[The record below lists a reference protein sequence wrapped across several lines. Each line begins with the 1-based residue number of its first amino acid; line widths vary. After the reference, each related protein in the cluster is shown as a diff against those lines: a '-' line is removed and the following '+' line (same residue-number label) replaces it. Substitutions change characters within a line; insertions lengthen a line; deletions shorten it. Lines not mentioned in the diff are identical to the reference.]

1 MLFILNFICYFLIKI
16 IEKYR
21 KFIII
26 VTMENNDTIVA
37 VSTGASSGA
46 ISIVRLSGKDSISIA
61 DKLFV
66 SLKSKKPSSFTPRM
80 LVLGIIAT
88 PNFNEQAMCVVFKG
102 PRSYTGEDMVEFQC
116 HGGTQIASGIMK
128 ECIALGA
135 RIATNGEFTK
145 RAFMNGKMTLSSAEG
160 MMDMIN
166 AESDAEIRAGYN
178 LLSGSLSKLATHS
191 QEELTD
197 ILSEIEVS
205 FDYPEETIEYI
216 TKSKV
221 KERLEVL
228 SSEIDKVLKTSG
240 AGKIIKSGIK
250 VLIVG
255 KPNVGKSSLLNKLL
269 DRERAIV
276 TDVAG
281 TTRDSIEDTFMLG
294 DTKVNLIDTAGI
306 HETSDTVEKIGV
318 NKAKSLIDQADIVLF
333 LIDTSREYT
342 HEDDAIWKS
351 ISGRNYIVVKT
362 KSDLK
367 KNLDKCFNN
376 EIEISTKTGDGID
389 QLKSKILEL
398 VNISNIP
405 ADSIIITNERHKDAL
420 SRALKNINSAIENI
434 QMQSL
439 DLVSISIKQAYLDIG
454 EITGN
459 TTSEDII
466 DQIFKKFCLGK

>member
-1 MLFILNFICYFLIKI
+1 MN
-16 IEKYR
+16 
-21 KFIII
+21 
-26 VTMENNDTIVA
+26 NNDTIVA

-61 DKLFV
+61 DKLFA
-66 SLKSKKPSSFTPRM
+66 SIKNKKPSFFMPRL
-80 LVLGIIAT
+80 LVLGTIST

-102 PRSYTGEDMVEFQC
+102 PKSYTGEDMVEFQC
-116 HGGTQIASGIMK
+116 HGGTQIASGVMK
-128 ECIALGA
+128 ECISLGA

-178 LLSGSLSKLATHS
+178 LLSGSLSKLASHT

-216 TKSKV
+216 TKNKV
-221 KERLEVL
+221 QERLMVL
-228 SSEIDKVLKTSG
+228 SEEIDKVLKTSG
-240 AGKIIKSGIK
+240 AGKIIKSGIN

-306 HETSDTVEKIGV
+306 HDTDDTVEKIGV
-318 NKAKSLIDQADIVLF
+318 DKAKSLIDQADIILF
-333 LIDTSREYT
+333 LIDTSREFT
-342 HEDDAIWKS
+342 SEDDS
-351 ISGRNYIVVKT
+351 ILNSITGRKFIVVKT
-362 KSDLK
+362 KSDLENK
-367 KNLDKCFNN
+367 LDKNFEN
-376 EIEISTKTGDGID
+376 EIEISTKTGAGIE
-389 QLKSKILEL
+389 QLKAKILDF

-420 SRALKNINSAIENI
+420 SRSLENINNAINNI

-439 DLVSISIKQAYLDIG
+439 DLVSISIKQAYLDVG

>member
-1 MLFILNFICYFLIKI
+1 M
-16 IEKYR
+16 
-21 KFIII
+21 
-26 VTMENNDTIVA
+26 NNKDTIVA

-46 ISIVRLSGKDSISIA
+46 ISIVRLSGEESISIA

-66 SLKSKKPSSFTPRM
+66 SMKNAKPSSFMPRL
-80 LVLGIIAT
+80 LVLGTINT
-88 PNFNEQAMCVVFKG
+88 HSFNEQAMCVVFKA
-102 PRSYTGEDMVEFQC
+102 PKSYTGEDMVEFQC

-128 ECIALGA
+128 ECISLGA

-145 RAFMNGKMTLSSAEG
+145 RAFMNGKMSLSSAEG

-166 AESDAEIRAGYN
+166 AESDAEIRAGFN
-178 LLSGSLSKLATHS
+178 LLSGALSKLATHT
-191 QEELTD
+191 QTELTD

-216 TKSKV
+216 TKGKV
-221 KERLEVL
+221 KERLTAL
-228 SSEIDKVLKTSG
+228 SSEIEKVLSTAS
-240 AGKIIKSGIK
+240 AGKIIKSGIN

-269 DRERAIV
+269 NHERAIV

-281 TTRDSIEDTFMLG
+281 TTRDTIEDTFLLG

-306 HETSDTVEKIGV
+306 HETNDTVEKIGV
-318 NKAKSLIDQADIVLF
+318 DKAKSLMDQADIILF
-333 LIDTSREYT
+333 LIDTSREYSE
-342 HEDDAIWKS
+342 EDESIYKS
-351 ISGRNYIVVKT
+351 IQDKNFVVVKT
-362 KSDLK
+362 KSDLENK
-367 KNLDKCFNN
+367 LNKHFEN
-376 EIEISTKTGDGID
+376 EIEISTVSGAGIEN
-389 QLKSKILEL
+389 LKNKILEL
-398 VNISNIP
+398 AHLSNIP

-420 SRALKNINSAIENI
+420 SRAFENINSAIKNI
-434 QMQSL
+434 GTDSL
-439 DLVSISIKQAYLDIG
+439 DLVSISIKQAYLDVG

>member
-1 MLFILNFICYFLIKI
+1 M
-16 IEKYR
+16 
-21 KFIII
+21 
-26 VTMENNDTIVA
+26 NNSDTIVA

-46 ISIVRLSGKDSISIA
+46 ISIVRLSGKDAISIA
-61 DKLFV
+61 DKLF
-66 SLKSKKPSSFTPRM
+66 SCKKSTKPSSFEARYLTLGTISTP
-80 LVLGIIAT
+80 G
-88 PNFNEQAMCVVFKG
+88 FNEQAMCVVFKA
-102 PRSYTGEDMVEFQC
+102 PKSYTGEDMVEFQC
-116 HGGTQIASGIMK
+116 HGGTQISSGIAH
-128 ECIALGA
+128 ECIKLGA
-135 RIATNGEFTK
+135 RMATNGEFTK
-145 RAFMNGKMTLSSAEG
+145 RAFMNGKMSLSSAEG

-178 LLSGSLSKLATHS
+178 LLSGSLSKLASHT
-191 QEELTD
+191 QNELTD

-221 KERLEVL
+221 KERLEAL
-228 SSEIDKVLKTSG
+228 AIEIDKVLKTAST
-240 AGKIIKSGIK
+240 GKLIKSGIN

-269 DRERAIV
+269 NHERAIV

-281 TTRDSIEDTFMLG
+281 TTRDTIEDTFLLG

-306 HETSDTVEKIGV
+306 HETDDKVEKIGV
-318 NKAKSLIDQADIVLF
+318 DKAKNLMIQADIILF
-333 LIDTSREYT
+333 LVDTSRPFSG
-342 HEDDAIWKS
+342 EDEEIYSS
-351 ISGRNYIVVKT
+351 IQGKNFVVVKT
-362 KSDLK
+362 KSDLD
-367 KNLDKCFNN
+367 DKLNKHFEN
-376 EIEISTKTGDGID
+376 EIEISTLTGDGVEN
-389 QLKSKILEL
+389 LKNKILEL
-398 VNISNIP
+398 AKISNIP

-420 SRALKNINSAIENI
+420 SRTLENINSAINNI
-434 QMQSL
+434 NNQTL

>member
-1 MLFILNFICYFLIKI
+1 M
-16 IEKYR
+16 
-21 KFIII
+21 
-26 VTMENNDTIVA
+26 NNKDTIVA

-46 ISIVRLSGKDSISIA
+46 ISIVRLSGEESISIA

-66 SLKSKKPSSFTPRM
+66 SMKNAKPSSFMPRL
-80 LVLGIIAT
+80 LVLGTINT
-88 PNFNEQAMCVVFKG
+88 HSFNEQAMCVVFKA
-102 PRSYTGEDMVEFQC
+102 PKSYTGEDMVEFQC

-128 ECIALGA
+128 ECISLGA

-145 RAFMNGKMTLSSAEG
+145 RAFMNGKMSLSSAEG

-166 AESDAEIRAGYN
+166 AESDAEIRAGFN
-178 LLSGSLSKLATHS
+178 LLSGALSKLATHT
-191 QEELTD
+191 QTELTD

-216 TKSKV
+216 TKGKV
-221 KERLEVL
+221 KERLTAL
-228 SSEIDKVLKTSG
+228 SSEIEKVLSTAS
-240 AGKIIKSGIK
+240 AGKIIKSGIN

-269 DRERAIV
+269 NHERAIV

-281 TTRDSIEDTFMLG
+281 TTRDTIEDTFLLG

-306 HETSDTVEKIGV
+306 HETNDTVEKIGV
-318 NKAKSLIDQADIVLF
+318 DKAKSLMDQADIILF
-333 LIDTSREYT
+333 LIDTSRDYSE
-342 HEDDAIWKS
+342 EDESIYKS
-351 ISGRNYIVVKT
+351 IQGKNFVVVKT
-362 KSDLK
+362 KSDLENK
-367 KNLDKCFNN
+367 LNKHFEN
-376 EIEISTKTGDGID
+376 EIEISTVSGAGIEN
-389 QLKSKILEL
+389 LKNKILEL
-398 VNISNIP
+398 AHLSNIP

-420 SRALKNINSAIENI
+420 SRAFENINSAIKNI
-434 QMQSL
+434 GTDSL
-439 DLVSISIKQAYLDIG
+439 DLVSISIKQAYLDVG

>member
-1 MLFILNFICYFLIKI
+1 
-16 IEKYR
+16 
-21 KFIII
+21 
-26 VTMENNDTIVA
+26 MENNDTIVA

-46 ISIVRLSGKDSISIA
+46 ISIVRMSGKESISIA
-61 DKLFV
+61 DKLFA
-66 SLKSKKPSSFTPRM
+66 SIKNKKPSSFLPRL
-80 LVLGIIAT
+80 LVLGTIIT
-88 PNFNEQAMCVVFKG
+88 PNFNEQAMCVVFKA

-116 HGGTQIASGIMK
+116 HGGTQISSGIMK
-128 ECIALGA
+128 ECIKLGA

-178 LLSGSLSKLATHS
+178 LLSGSLSKLASYT

-216 TKSKV
+216 TKNKV
-221 KERLEVL
+221 QERLINL
-228 SSEIDKVLKTSG
+228 SEEIDKVLKTSS
-240 AGKIIKSGIK
+240 AGKIIKSGIN

-281 TTRDSIEDTFMLG
+281 TTRDSIEDTFILG

-306 HETSDTVEKIGV
+306 HETNDTVEKIGV
-318 NKAKSLIDQADIVLF
+318 DKAKSLIDQADIILF

-342 HEDDAIWKS
+342 NEDESILNS
-351 ISGRNYIVVKT
+351 ISNRKYIVVKT
-362 KSDLK
+362 KSDLENK
-367 KNLDKCFNN
+367 LNKNFDN

-405 ADSIIITNERHKDAL
+405 ADSIIITNERHKNAL
-420 SRALKNINSAIENI
+420 SRALENINHAIDNI

-439 DLVSISIKQAYLDIG
+439 DLVSISIKQAYLDVG